1 MLSVF
6 SGCAMITGGKGRTLP
21 AGDQNRL
28 LVKSW
33 LTIVARSTS
42 GYQAAGGSQV
52 NWSCSA
58 GSGADNTDGM
68 PPISSDADLTL
79 VSGICQ

>member
-1 MLSVF
+1 MNTKRLPPFIFGRSLVLSVF

-42 GYQAAGGSQV
+42 GCQAAGGSQV

-58 GSGADNTDGM
+58 G
-68 PPISSDADLTL
+68 
-79 VSGICQ
+79 

>member
-1 MLSVF
+1 MNTKRLPPFFGRGLVLSVF

-58 GSGADNTDGM
+58 G
-68 PPISSDADLTL
+68 
-79 VSGICQ
+79 